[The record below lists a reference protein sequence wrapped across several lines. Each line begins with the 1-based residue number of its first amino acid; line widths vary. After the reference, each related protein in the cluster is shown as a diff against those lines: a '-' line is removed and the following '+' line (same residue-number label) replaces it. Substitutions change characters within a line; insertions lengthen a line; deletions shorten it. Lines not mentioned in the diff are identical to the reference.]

1 MCCDER
7 TENARV
13 LGSVQRRLLF
23 SLIFLCSRQF
33 HRLSLFSLSGTTLLI
48 EASITQMVQ
57 LRREHAAMLS
67 VWTGSVERMCHCRVL
82 DRWRLLPLFALVER
96 VLIFPKRV
104 KPKPLLSCSQMGRT
118 DRWLVLRGYLPTLVD
133 VLACVLSRFLFVLDD
148 QARFLLSLYCRQD
161 SFERKEKRTLPEVQ
175 EEKNLAWKARQR
187 RICSESQDIRY
198 LLNARHDSFLRK
210 ERRFLLEVQVEHHV
224 LSLFTRDY
232 IYERLFFTCSFEHN
246 DKEQ

>member
-1 MCCDER
+1 MFSCLEVFYLSLSFLR
-7 TENARV
+7 
-13 LGSVQRRLLF
+13 F
-23 SLIFLCSRQF
+23 SLCYRCSF
-33 HRLSLFSLSGTTLLI
+33 GK
-48 EASITQMVQ
+48 
-57 LRREHAAMLS
+57 LR
-67 VWTGSVERMCHCRVL
+67 
-82 DRWRLLPLFALVER
+82 DWRLLTITIER
-96 VLIFPKRV
+96 LAVDPAFFFSQNLPKQASTGKHRHPRTILKIAIVLHCACP
-104 KPKPLLSCSQMGRT
+104 S
-118 DRWLVLRGYLPTLVD
+118 LVD

-232 IYERLFFTCSFEHN
+232 IYERLFVTCSFEHD